1 MDKVSKK
8 TFLLPDESA
17 NTRTCRQFI
26 YAQLF
31 PQYRVETAEDMTEG
45 FPTMRSPEFDVAALE
60 APCMKFNNT
69 DRTLRRWTHEHF
81 EEVWGELDGKFFSI

>member
-1 MDKVSKK
+1 
-8 TFLLPDESA
+8 
-17 NTRTCRQFI
+17 
-26 YAQLF
+26 
-31 PQYRVETAEDMTEG
+31 
-45 FPTMRSPEFDVAALE
+45 MRSPEFDVAALE